1 MRGGDVPGKGTDLPL
16 CHDLWFAIRS
26 LPFGWGL
33 WMVLFIGVLFSITY
47 VLWIS
52 CRRLEN
58 FSQANEKSFG
68 WNWKIVRSTTENVLA
83 YKDYRP
89 PPEGRLKDSCF
100 SLQGT
105 NMLKTNGLWVLLKHE
120 AYFQKNRGDCKGVT
134 SLSVFAISIR
144 LFTIKIILSRF

>member
-1 MRGGDVPGKGTDLPL
+1 
-16 CHDLWFAIRS
+16 
-26 LPFGWGL
+26 
-33 WMVLFIGVLFSITY
+33 
-47 VLWIS
+47 
-52 CRRLEN
+52 
-58 FSQANEKSFG
+58 
-68 WNWKIVRSTTENVLA
+68 LA

-144 LFTIKIILSRF
+144 LFTIKTILSRFQNKVNEYVK